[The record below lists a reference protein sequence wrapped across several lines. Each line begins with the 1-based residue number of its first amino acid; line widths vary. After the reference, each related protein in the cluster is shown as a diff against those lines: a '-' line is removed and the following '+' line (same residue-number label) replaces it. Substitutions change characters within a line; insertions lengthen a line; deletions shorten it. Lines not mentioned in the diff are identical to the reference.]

1 MIVDQ
6 STVQTSAQDAGD
18 RKLKTHY
25 SDLEDLVPKED
36 AHVNFYGI
44 VIDAGYPF
52 KGKKSYICTLKVI
65 DPTYNSP
72 EECAKSQ
79 IKFNRVT
86 LIAKRLEDLP
96 VVRQIGDI
104 IRIQGATVME
114 SEGS

>member
-1 MIVDQ
+1 MY
-6 STVQTSAQDAGD
+6 
-18 RKLKTHY
+18 Y
-25 SDLEDLVPKED
+25 SQIEDLMPKED
-36 AHVNFYGI
+36 RQVSFYGI

-65 DPTYNSP
+65 DPSYNSM
-72 EECAKSQ
+72 EECAKGM

-104 IRIQGATVME
+104 IRI
-114 SEGS
+114 